1 MVPLP
6 AFRPSALLPFCPS
19 AFISILDRMNPI
31 ISNDAVVLGILLTVL
46 ASVYYTSQLTT
57 PFWKKFY
64 AYIPAILLC
73 YFIPALMNWP
83 LGLIS
88 GEQTKLYFISTRY
101 LLPASLILFCLG
113 VDLKS
118 IMSLGPKALIMFFA
132 STFGVMLAAP
142 LAVLIT
148 FALFPQLVTVPP
160 DDLWKGLG
168 TIAASWIGGGA
179 NQTAVKEIFGV
190 SSDLFGTMVVIDV
203 LVSNLWLAVLL
214 YLVSHNDRINRWFKA
229 DTSAITALEE
239 KVGAFRKSNERIT
252 TTTDIFLMMAIA
264 FGGVGLAHL
273 ISDLIIPWLSQYET
287 AFKSIH
293 LESLVNGFFWVILIA
308 TVVGILLS
316 FTSFRKLEGVGAS
329 KWGSLFL
336 YIMVATIGM
345 QMDLHAVSEH
355 LGLFVI
361 GLIWIFLHGVLLVI
375 VAKLIKAPFFFLA
388 VGSQANIGGAASAP
402 IVASAFNPA
411 LAPVGVLLA
420 VLGLTIGTYGGL
432 ICAYMMQAAL
442 SL

>member
-1 MVPLP
+1 M
-6 AFRPSALLPFCPS
+6 
-19 AFISILDRMNPI
+19 

-46 ASVYYTSQLTT
+46 ATVYYTSQLTT

-88 GEQTKLYFISTRY
+88 GEQTKLYFISTRF

-118 IMSLGPKALIMFFA
+118 ILGLGPKALIMFFT

-203 LVSNLWLAVLL
+203 LVGNLWLAVLL
-214 YLVSHNDRINRWFKA
+214 YLVSQNDRINRWFKA

-239 KVGAFRKSNERIT
+239 KVSAFRSSNEHVT

-264 FGGVGLAHL
+264 FGGVGLAHFL
-273 ISDLIIPWLSQYET
+273 SDLIIPWLSQYET
-287 AFKSIH
+287 TFKAMH
-293 LESLVNGFFWVILIA
+293 LESLVNGFFWIVLIA
-308 TVVGILLS
+308 TTIGIVLS
-316 FTSFRKLEGVGAS
+316 FSSFRKLEGAGAS

-355 LGLFVI
+355 MGLFVI

-432 ICAYMMQAAL
+432 ICAYLMQAAL
-442 SL
+442 NL

>member
-1 MVPLP
+1 
-6 AFRPSALLPFCPS
+6 
-19 AFISILDRMNPI
+19 MNPL
-31 ISNDAVVLGILLTVL
+31 ISNDAVVLGILLIVL
-46 ASVYYTSQLTT
+46 ATIYYTSQLTT

-64 AYIPAILLC
+64 SYIPAILLC

-118 IMSLGPKALIMFFA
+118 ILGLGPKALIMFFT

-203 LVSNLWLAVLL
+203 LVGNLWLAVLL
-214 YLVSHNDRINRWFKA
+214 YLVSQNDRINRWFKA

-239 KVGAFRKSNERIT
+239 KVSAFRSSNEHIPT
-252 TTTDIFLMMAIA
+252 STDIFVMMAIA
-264 FGGVGLAHL
+264 FGGVGLAHFG
-273 ISDLIIPWLSQYET
+273 SDLIIPWLSQYET
-287 AFKSIH
+287 TFKTMH
-293 LESLVNGFFWVILIA
+293 LESLVNGFFWIVLIA
-308 TVVGILLS
+308 TVIGILLS
-316 FTSFRKLEGVGAS
+316 FSSFRKLEGAGAS

-355 LGLFVI
+355 IGLFVI
-361 GLIWIFLHGVLLVI
+361 GLLWIFLHGVLLVI

-388 VGSQANIGGAASAP
+388 IGSQANIGGAASAP

-442 SL
+442 NL

>member
-1 MVPLP
+1 
-6 AFRPSALLPFCPS
+6 
-19 AFISILDRMNPI
+19 
-31 ISNDAVVLGILLTVL
+31 
-46 ASVYYTSQLTT
+46 
-57 PFWKKFY
+57 
-64 AYIPAILLC
+64 
-73 YFIPALMNWP
+73 
-83 LGLIS
+83 
-88 GEQTKLYFISTRY
+88 
-101 LLPASLILFCLG
+101 LILFCLG

-118 IMSLGPKALIMFFA
+118 ILGLGPKALIMFFT

-203 LVSNLWLAVLL
+203 LVGNLWLAVLL
-214 YLVSHNDRINRWFKA
+214 YLVSQNDRINRWFKA

-239 KVGAFRKSNERIT
+239 KVSAFRSSNEHVT

-264 FGGVGLAHL
+264 FGGVGLAHFL
-273 ISDLIIPWLSQYET
+273 SDLIIPWLSQYET
-287 AFKSIH
+287 TFKAMH
-293 LESLVNGFFWVILIA
+293 LESLVNGFFWIVLVA
-308 TVVGILLS
+308 TVIGILLS
-316 FTSFRKLEGVGAS
+316 FSSFRKLEGAGAS

-355 LGLFVI
+355 MGLFVI

-388 VGSQANIGGAASAP
+388 IGSQANIGGAASAP

-432 ICAYMMQAAL
+432 ICAYLMQAAL
-442 SL
+442 NL

>member
-1 MVPLP
+1 
-6 AFRPSALLPFCPS
+6 
-19 AFISILDRMNPI
+19 MNPL
-31 ISNDAVVLGILLTVL
+31 ISNDAVVLGILLAIL
-46 ASVYYTSQLTT
+46 ASVYYTSQLNT

-64 AYIPAILLC
+64 TYIPAILLC

-83 LGLIS
+83 LGIVS
-88 GEQTKLYFISTRY
+88 GEQTRLYFISTRY

-118 IMSLGPKALIMFFA
+118 ILGLGPKALILFFT

-142 LAVLIT
+142 LAVIIT

-203 LVSNLWLAVLL
+203 LVGNLWLAVLL

-229 DTSAITALEE
+229 DTTAITRLEE
-239 KVGAFRKSNERIT
+239 KVSAFRSSNEHIT
-252 TTTDIFLMMAIA
+252 TTTDIFLMMGIA

-273 ISDLIIPWLSQYET
+273 ISDLIIPWLSQYEAT
-287 AFKSIH
+287 FKTMH
-293 LESLVNGFFWVILIA
+293 LESLVNGFFWIVLIA
-308 TVVGILLS
+308 TTLGILLS
-316 FTSFRKLEGVGAS
+316 FTPFRKLEGVGAS

-345 QMDLHAVSEH
+345 QMDLHAVSDH
-355 LGLFVI
+355 MGLFVI
-361 GLIWIFLHGVLLVI
+361 GLIWIVLHGVLLIV

-432 ICAYMMQAAL
+432 ICAYLMQAAL
-442 SL
+442 NL

>member
-1 MVPLP
+1 MTPM
-6 AFRPSALLPFCPS
+6 
-19 AFISILDRMNPI
+19 IT
-31 ISNDAVVLGILLTVL
+31 NDAVVLGILLVIL
-46 ASVYYTSQLTT
+46 ASVYYTSNSSR
-57 PFWKKFY
+57 PFWKKIY
-64 AYIPAILLC
+64 KYVPAILLC
-73 YFIPALMNWP
+73 YFIPALLNWP
-83 LGLIS
+83 LNLIS
-88 GEQTKLYFISTRY
+88 GEKTQLYFIATRY

-118 IMSLGPKALIMFFA
+118 ILGLGPKALIMFFA
-132 STFGVMLAAP
+132 STFGVMIAAP
-142 LAVLIT
+142 LALLIT
-148 FALFPQLVTVPP
+148 HGLFPQLITVPA

-179 NQTAVKEIFGV
+179 NQTAVKEIFHV
-190 SSDLFGTMVVIDV
+190 SSDLFGAMVVIDV

-214 YLVSHNDRINRWFKA
+214 YLVSKNDRINRWFKA

-239 KVGAFRKSNERIT
+239 KVSEFRSSNERVT
-252 TTTDIFLMMAIA
+252 TTTDIFTLMAVA

-273 ISDLIIPWLSQYET
+273 GSDLLIPWISQYE
-287 AFKSIH
+287 ASFKAIH
-293 LESLVNGFFWVILIA
+293 LESLVNGFFWVVLIA
-308 TVVGILLS
+308 STIGIGLS

-345 QMDLHAVSEH
+345 QMNLGSVSEH
-355 LGLFVI
+355 LGLFVV
-361 GLIWIFLHGVLLVI
+361 GLIWISLHGLILVI

-442 SL
+442 GL

>member
-1 MVPLP
+1 M
-6 AFRPSALLPFCPS
+6 
-19 AFISILDRMNPI
+19 
-31 ISNDAVVLGILLTVL
+31 ISNDAVVLGILLTIL
-46 ASVYYTSQLTT
+46 ATVYYTSQLTT

-83 LGLIS
+83 LGIIS

-118 IMSLGPKALIMFFA
+118 ILGLGPKALIMFFA

-160 DDLWKGLG
+160 ADLWKGLG

-203 LVSNLWLAVLL
+203 LVGNLWLAVLL
-214 YLVSHNDRINRWFKA
+214 YLVGQNDRINKWFKA
-229 DTSAITALEE
+229 DTSAITTLEE
-239 KVGAFRKSNERIT
+239 KVSAFRSSNEHIT

-264 FGGVGLAHL
+264 FGGVGLAHF
-273 ISDLIIPWLSQYET
+273 ISDLILPWLSQYET
-287 AFKSIH
+287 TFKTMH
-293 LESLVNGFFWVILIA
+293 LESLVNGFFWVVLIA
-308 TVVGILLS
+308 TTIGMLLS
-316 FTSFRKLEGVGAS
+316 FTTFRKLEGVGAS

-345 QMDLHAVSEH
+345 QMDLHAVSDH
-355 LGLFVI
+355 MGLFVI

-375 VAKLIKAPFFFLA
+375 VAKLIKAPFFFVA

-432 ICAYMMQAAL
+432 ICAYLMQAAL
-442 SL
+442 NL

>member
-1 MVPLP
+1 M
-6 AFRPSALLPFCPS
+6 
-19 AFISILDRMNPI
+19 

-46 ASVYYTSQLTT
+46 ATVYYTSQLTT

-88 GEQTKLYFISTRY
+88 GEQTKLYFISTRF

-118 IMSLGPKALIMFFA
+118 ILGLGPKALIMFFT

-203 LVSNLWLAVLL
+203 LVGNLWLAVLL
-214 YLVSHNDRINRWFKA
+214 YLVSQNDRINRWFKA

-239 KVGAFRKSNERIT
+239 KVSAFRSSNEHVT

-264 FGGVGLAHL
+264 FGGVGLAHFL
-273 ISDLIIPWLSQYET
+273 SDLIIPWLSQYET
-287 AFKSIH
+287 TFKTMH
-293 LESLVNGFFWVILIA
+293 LESLVNGFFWIVLIA
-308 TVVGILLS
+308 TTIGIVLS
-316 FTSFRKLEGVGAS
+316 FSSFRKLEGAGAS

-355 LGLFVI
+355 MGLFVI

-432 ICAYMMQAAL
+432 ICAYLMQAAL
-442 SL
+442 NL

>member
-1 MVPLP
+1 MTPL
-6 AFRPSALLPFCPS
+6 
-19 AFISILDRMNPI
+19 IT
-31 ISNDAVVLGILLTVL
+31 NDAVVLGILLVIL
-46 ASVYYTSQLTT
+46 ASVYYTSNSEK
-57 PFWKKFY
+57 PFWKKLY
-64 AYIPAILLC
+64 KYVPAILLC
-73 YFIPALMNWP
+73 YFIPALLNWP
-83 LGLIS
+83 IRLIS
-88 GEQTKLYFISTRY
+88 GEKTQLYFIATRY
-101 LLPASLILFCLG
+101 FLPASLILFCLG

-118 IMSLGPKALIMFFA
+118 ILGLGPKALIMFFA

-142 LAVLIT
+142 LALLIT
-148 FALFPQLVTVPP
+148 YGLFPHLITVPP

-179 NQTAVKEIFGV
+179 NQTAVKEIFHV
-190 SSDLFGTMVVIDV
+190 SSDLFGAMVVIDV

-214 YLVSHNDRINRWFKA
+214 YLVSQNEKINRWFKA

-239 KVGAFRKSNERIT
+239 KVSEFRLSNQRIT
-252 TTTDIFLMMAIA
+252 TTTDIFMLMAVA
-264 FGGVGLAHL
+264 FGGVGLAHFGA
-273 ISDLIIPWLSQYET
+273 DIIAPWLGQYEET
-287 AFKSIH
+287 FKSVH
-293 LESLVNGFFWVILIA
+293 LESLVNGFFWVVLIA
-308 TVVGILLS
+308 SAIGIGLS
-316 FTSFRKLEGVGAS
+316 FSPLRKLEGVGAS

-345 QMDLHAVSEH
+345 QMNLGAVSEH
-355 LGLFVI
+355 LGLFVV
-361 GLIWIFLHGVLLVI
+361 GLIWIFLHGVFIVI

-432 ICAYMMQAAL
+432 ICAYMMQAVIK
-442 SL
+442 

>member
-1 MVPLP
+1 MTPM
-6 AFRPSALLPFCPS
+6 
-19 AFISILDRMNPI
+19 IT
-31 ISNDAVVLGILLTVL
+31 NDAVVLGILLVIL
-46 ASVYYTSQLTT
+46 ASVYYTSNSNR
-57 PFWKKFY
+57 PFWKKIY
-64 AYIPAILLC
+64 KYVPAILLC
-73 YFIPALMNWP
+73 YFIPALLNWP
-83 LGLIS
+83 LNLIS
-88 GEQTKLYFISTRY
+88 GEKTQLYFIATRY

-118 IMSLGPKALIMFFA
+118 ILGLGPKALIMFFA
-132 STFGVMLAAP
+132 STFGVMIAAP
-142 LAVLIT
+142 LALLIT
-148 FALFPQLVTVPP
+148 YGLFPQLITVPT

-179 NQTAVKEIFGV
+179 NQTAVKEIFHV
-190 SSDLFGTMVVIDV
+190 SSDLFGAMVVIDV

-214 YLVSHNDRINRWFKA
+214 YLVSKNDRINRWFKA

-239 KVGAFRKSNERIT
+239 KVSEFRSSNERVT
-252 TTTDIFLMMAIA
+252 TTTDIFILMAVA

-273 ISDLIIPWLSQYET
+273 GSDLLIPWISQYE
-287 AFKSIH
+287 ASFKAIH
-293 LESLVNGFFWVILIA
+293 LESLVNGFFWVVLIA
-308 TVVGILLS
+308 STIGIGLS

-345 QMDLHAVSEH
+345 QMNLGSVSEH
-355 LGLFVI
+355 LGLFVV
-361 GLIWIFLHGVLLVI
+361 GLIWISLHGLILVI
-375 VAKLIKAPFFFLA
+375 VAKLIKAPFFCLA

-442 SL
+442 GL